1 MNMETLVMIIFAC
14 IVMGLVI
21 FVNLFVWNEKR
32 KMKKE
37 RKEYAGFYRDWKIY
51 CERSKDAFAYKNT
64 EIYPLRKE
72 IKDLN
77 EACFYA
83 PKERIKEIEE
93 KMEEKRQ
100 ELFRKEELYTEMYSN
115 LENQYEGLNNYIKKH
130 NLKYYNY

>member
-1 MNMETLVMIIFAC
+1 MKIETLVMIIFAC
-14 IVMGLVI
+14 IVMGFII
-21 FVNLFVWNEKR
+21 FINLFAWNDKR

-37 RKEYAGFYRDWKIY
+37 RKEYAGFYHDWEVY
-51 CERSKDAFAYKNT
+51 CERRDNAFAYRNAK
-64 EIYPLRKE
+64 IYPLRKE
-72 IKDLN
+72 IKELN

-115 LENQYEGLNNYIKKH
+115 LKSQYEELNRYIEEH